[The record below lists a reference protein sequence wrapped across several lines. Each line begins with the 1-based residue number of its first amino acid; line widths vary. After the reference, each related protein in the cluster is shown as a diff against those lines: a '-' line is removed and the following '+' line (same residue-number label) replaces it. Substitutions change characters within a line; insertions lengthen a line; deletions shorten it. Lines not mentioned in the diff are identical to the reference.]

1 MPRKT
6 PARKAATPKPS
17 TPPVLSIAS
26 PSPSTSAPP
35 VPSAIELPL
44 RCSLRSEL
52 SPPSDA
58 VEFLIQSVSA
68 RPQRWRTTL
77 HGWQGQRD
85 NISVLLP
92 SAVVAA
98 ARSSSGAGAT
108 DNDMNEP
115 VPISSLPVRH
125 PLDDEPVPLKRH
137 RTEVV
142 RETKERV
149 SIMVNVVI
157 DRITQAKAKLPV
169 T

>member
-6 PARKAATPKPS
+6 PARKTATPKPS
-17 TPPVLSIAS
+17 TPPVLSVAS

-92 SAVVAA
+92 TAVV
-98 ARSSSGAGAT
+98 GAGAT

-137 RTEVV
+137 RTEVA